1 MYDCI
6 SDQTVPIKDSN
17 QTYAVFLQD
26 QSSFKL
32 YVFNYRYDAL
42 LGAKDNW
49 EELCS
54 RFVVKS
60 LSVILI
66 REEFRP
72 RRYKTF
78 FILNSTEHEISTAH
92 LR

>member
-1 MYDCI
+1 MGAHVNAYL
-6 SDQTVPIKDSN
+6 
-17 QTYAVFLQD
+17 LQD
-26 QSSFKL
+26 PSSFKL

-54 RFVVKS
+54 RFVVKT

-72 RRYKTF
+72 RRHKTCCM
-78 FILNSTEHEISTAH
+78 LNSTEHEISTAH
-92 LR
+92 